1 MMRMHRPFSL
11 AVLLLAAVLAGCA
24 EDDSSRDDD
33 GDLLGDGIVVNG
45 RLMGDRTL
53 IGTVADDHAL
63 AWTRLCAQDI
73 VEGELFP
80 LCSSTDDDGDYRMLG
95 LFHRRGLLETSF
107 TDRFGADHTWYS
119 LYDLGAFNTAVRANL
134 NATTDLLTRA
144 YIPATLGPGATPA
157 QCFDD
162 PDCAATLNSSGLNQQ
177 LLNLLKDNL
186 DELLGPF
193 WPQGARPITGA
204 YPLSTIMGDN
214 LPSMH
219 RRLRYYYTAID
230 GEPGVRVEF
239 WPTTQGCIDED
250 PLTEF
255 TLAELALWD
264 LPEEDDLRLRRLTD
278 DDLAVSGGCLSPGT
292 PPPQPF
298 TLNVDTTP
306 TAGGGAPLDLDVR
319 LSAQGQNAVYE
330 GYLINPRGQTRNIWS
345 GADFSTTL
353 NSPGQYRVVGRAF
366 ANGEEVWAGTIITVS
381 GGFED
386 LSATT
391 WGQTGSCRPDIN
403 IIPNIENICLERL
416 DGTVEQPPLT
426 STSCAVLA
434 ERHDLQYGAGICST
448 SEQYGGELLG
458 VCLQLEQEIRILHY
472 DNNNAAET
480 TTQQHNRQRSRCD
493 LNGGFWLSLL

>member
-1 MMRMHRPFSL
+1 MIRMHRPFSL
-11 AVLLLAAVLAGCA
+11 AILLLAAMLVGCSD
-24 EDDSSRDDD
+24 DDSSRDDD
-33 GDLLGDGIVVNG
+33 GDLLGDGVVVNG

-53 IGTVADDHAL
+53 VGTVADDHAL
-63 AWTRLCAQDI
+63 TWTRLCAQDI

-80 LCSSTDDDGDYRMLG
+80 LCSSTDDDGGYRMLG

-107 TDRFGADHTWYS
+107 TDRFGEDHTWYS
-119 LYDLGAFNTAVRANL
+119 LYDLGAFNTAVRSNL

-144 YIPATLGPGATPA
+144 YIPATLGLGATPA

-162 PDCAATLNSSGLNQQ
+162 PDCAATLNSSGLNEE

-186 DELLGPF
+186 GELLGPF
-193 WPQGARPITGA
+193 WPQGARPFTGP
-204 YPLSTIMGDN
+204 YTLSMFMGDD

-239 WPTTQGCIDED
+239 WPTCNGQD

-278 DDLAVSGGCLSPGT
+278 ADLADSVGCQSPGT

-306 TAGGGAPLDLDVR
+306 TAGGDAPLDLDVR
-319 LSAQGQNAVYE
+319 LTAPGSQDAVYE

-353 NSPGQYRVVGRAF
+353 TNPGQYRVVGRAF

-391 WGQTGSCRPDIN
+391 WGQTGSCRPNIN
-403 IIPNIENICLERL
+403 SYPNVCLERL

-426 STSCAVLA
+426 SNHCTVLT
-434 ERHDLQYGAGICST
+434 ERPDWQYSVGICST
-448 SEQYGGELLG
+448 SEQYGGALIG
-458 VCLQLEQEIRILHY
+458 VCLQLEQEVRILHY
-472 DNNNAAET
+472 DNNNLAET
-480 TTQQHNRQRSRCD
+480 TTQQHNRERSRCD